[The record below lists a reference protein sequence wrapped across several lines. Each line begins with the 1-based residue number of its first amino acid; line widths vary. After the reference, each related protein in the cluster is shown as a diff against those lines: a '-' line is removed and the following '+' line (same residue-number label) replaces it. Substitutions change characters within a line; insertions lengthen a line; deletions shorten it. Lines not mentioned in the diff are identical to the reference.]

1 MMDDM
6 SVRKVLMSIVPNLQ
20 RSYIVPELQANLLAD
35 KRTEALKKF
44 GPPGFKKTATVIMGE
59 PTQEFKEKV
68 AAMILAE
75 KQAKADAAKKKKEQ
89 EALRNKLLEEKKKKA
104 EEARKAKEAA
114 RKKKDGKEEDA
125 EAKEEEKKEPEDAK
139 MEEAAEEPPVEL
151 TEEEKKLWFRKSEQ
165 PDLAEKALTASFA
178 RFSLPTKA

>member
-35 KRTEALKKF
+35 KRKEALKKF
-44 GPPGFKKTATVIMGE
+44 SAPGFKKTATVIMGE
-59 PTQEFKEKV
+59 PTQAFKESV
-68 AAMILAE
+68 SALILAE
-75 KQAKADAAKKKKEQ
+75 KQAKADV
-89 EALRNKLLEEKKKKA
+89 EEKKKKA